1 MRGRSS
7 GRTDPGC
14 IIRSNVA
21 SPARGRTPPGR
32 CDAPFFRTGL
42 IGFSQAREKKQ
53 RTSERNGVS
62 ETKTAPMAP
71 KSCPACGHPKKATID
86 RALSRGQCPRNLA
99 RKALRRRRDGCLV
112 GTGGGG

>member
-1 MRGRSS
+1 VRGRSS

-21 SPARGRTPPGR
+21 FPARGRTPPGR
-32 CDAPFFRTGL
+32 GDAPFFRTSL
-42 IGFSQAREKKQ
+42 IGFSQDRETRQ
-53 RTSERNGVS
+53 RTSERNGMS
-62 ETKTAPMAP
+62 ETKTATMAP
-71 KSCPACGHPKKATID
+71 KICPACGHPKKATID

-99 RKALRRRRDGCLV
+99 RKALRRHRDGGLV